1 MPGVMTQSEEK
12 AQQQETGA
20 QNECGHQNLV
30 KVESEISEVDTDVQI
45 YRCAMC
51 RRSFAVTAY

>member
-1 MPGVMTQSEEK
+1 MTQAEGTGEV
-12 AQQQETGA
+12 QQQETGVP
-20 QNECGHQNLV
+20 NECGHQNLV

-51 RRSFAVTAY
+51 RRSFSVNAW